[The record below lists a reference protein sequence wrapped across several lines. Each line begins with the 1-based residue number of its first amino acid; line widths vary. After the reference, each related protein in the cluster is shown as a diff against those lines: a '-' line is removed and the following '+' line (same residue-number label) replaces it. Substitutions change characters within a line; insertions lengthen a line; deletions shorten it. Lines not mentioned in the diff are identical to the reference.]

1 VITKL
6 KHTRSRGPFQA
17 TAVGF
22 APSLDPYVLP
32 LLGVQQLPA
41 SPPRPPKSPGPP
53 HWVYSWGR
61 RIAWCLLGLA
71 VAGICLLT
79 IDYFRLAREI
89 DKPLARG
96 PFAST
101 VDIYGAP
108 SMVSVGDELTA
119 AQLATRLRQSSYTT
133 ISGSPIGWY
142 DLQKDAIEIF
152 PGKDA
157 DVEGEPAVLYFAG
170 GKLSRIVSLSDHTDR
185 TSYELPPQLL
195 ANLSENH
202 EERRLAHFADLPPDL
217 VNAVISVED
226 KRFFSHSGIDFL
238 RLAKAAYIDLKA
250 GRKEQGASTLTMQL
264 ARSLWLRPQKKW
276 RRKFEEIAI
285 TLHLE
290 RKLGK
295 RQIFEDYANQV
306 YLGQRGAISISGF
319 GEAAR
324 FYLGKDVS
332 QLDLPEAALLAGLI
346 QRPSYYNPYRYPDR
360 AVERRNLVLTLMRQN
375 GYLSD
380 ERAEKASAQPI
391 VLAPEHSETLETSYF
406 LDVANEELQARLDD
420 HEHSSRYVFTT
431 LDPDLQAAA
440 EAAVKSGM
448 EFVDQQLR
456 KRKAKEQIPPG
467 QPQVALV
474 ALDPHTGEVRA
485 LVGGRDYGAS
495 QLDHTLAKRQPGSVF
510 KPFVYA
516 AALNTALNRGTQIF
530 TPATVINDSP
540 ATFLFNG
547 KAYSPDNF
555 DQKFMGDVT
564 LRDALAHSL
573 NVATVKLAQ
582 EVGYGKVVAL
592 ARRAGLNGDI
602 EPTPAVALGAYE
614 ATPLEIAG
622 AYTVFANGG
631 TRVSPT
637 TVTMVRSRNG
647 EILYEH
653 WPDPRPVLD
662 PRVNYLMVSMLE
674 DVLRMGTGAAVRAR
688 GFELP
693 AAGKTGTSRDGWFA
707 GFTSRLL
714 CVVWVGF
721 DDNRELHLEGARS
734 ALPIWTDFMKR
745 AAKLRAYRDAKP
757 FVSPRGLVSL
767 RICSDSGELARPACP
782 RTRMETFIEGT
793 EPTLECQLHK
803 PQPQPDENVEDRTV
817 EPTSPKATIPE
828 QPQLDGSPAPQ

>member
-1 VITKL
+1 MGIAVI
-6 KHTRSRGPFQA
+6 
-17 TAVGF
+17 
-22 APSLDPYVLP
+22 
-32 LLGVQQLPA
+32 
-41 SPPRPPKSPGPP
+41 
-53 HWVYSWGR
+53 
-61 RIAWCLLGLA
+61 
-71 VAGICLLT
+71 GICLLA

-101 VDIYGAP
+101 VDIYSAP
-108 SMVSVGDELTA
+108 STVSVGDEWTA
-119 AQLATRLRQSSYTT
+119 AELAARLRRSSYTT
-133 ISGSPIGWY
+133 VADSPVGWY

-157 DVEGEPAVLYFAG
+157 HPGGEPAALYFAG
-170 GKLSRIVSLSDHTDR
+170 AKVSRIVSLDDNTDR
-185 TSYELPPQLL
+185 ISYQLPPQLI

-202 EERRLAHFADLPPDL
+202 EERRLARFADLPPDL
-217 VNAVISVED
+217 VNAVVSVED

-238 RLAKAAYIDLKA
+238 RLAKAAYIDLKT

-264 ARSLWLRPQKKW
+264 ARSLWLRPQKRW
-276 RRKFEEIAI
+276 RRKLEEIAI

-290 RKLGK
+290 HKLGK

-306 YLGQRGAISISGF
+306 YLGQRGAISITGF

-324 FYLGKDVS
+324 FYFGKDVS

-346 QRPSYYNPYRYPDR
+346 QRPSYYNPYRYPQR
-360 AVERRNLVLTLMRQN
+360 AIERRNLVLTLMRQN
-375 GYLSD
+375 GYLSA
-380 ERAEKASAQPI
+380 EQAEKASAQPI
-391 VLAPEHSETLETSYF
+391 MLAPEHSEILETSYF
-406 LDVANEELQARLDD
+406 LDAANEELQARLDD
-420 HEHSSRYVFTT
+420 HERSSRYVFTT

-448 EFVDQQLR
+448 GVVDQQLR
-456 KRKAKEQIPPG
+456 KRKGREAIPAG

-485 LVGGRDYGAS
+485 LVGGRDYDAS
-495 QLDHTLAKRQPGSVF
+495 QLDHVLAKRQPGSVF

-516 AALNTALNRGTQIF
+516 AALNTAVTGGPQIF

-540 ATFLFNG
+540 TTFFFDG

-555 DQKFMGDVT
+555 DQTFMGDVT
-564 LRDALAHSL
+564 LREALAHSL
-573 NVATVKLAQ
+573 NVATVKLAE

-592 ARRAGLNGDI
+592 ARRAGLPGDI

-614 ATPLEIAG
+614 ATPLQIAG
-622 AYTVFANGG
+622 AYAVFANGG
-631 TRVSPT
+631 VRVSPT
-637 TVTMVRSRNG
+637 TVTTVRSRNG
-647 EILYEH
+647 QVLYEH
-653 WPDPRPVLD
+653 QPDPQRVLD

-674 DVLRMGTGAAVRAR
+674 DVLRIGTGTGVRAR

-745 AAKLRAYRDAKP
+745 AAKLRAYRDAQP
-757 FVSPRGLVSL
+757 FASPHGLVSL
-767 RICSDSGELARPACP
+767 RICSDSGKLAGPACP
-782 RTRMETFIEGT
+782 RTRMETFVEGT

-803 PQPQPDENVEDRTV
+803 PQPRPNENVGNRSA

-828 QPQLDGSPAPQ
+828 QPQPVGSQLPQ

>member
-1 VITKL
+1 LGIAVI
-6 KHTRSRGPFQA
+6 
-17 TAVGF
+17 
-22 APSLDPYVLP
+22 
-32 LLGVQQLPA
+32 
-41 SPPRPPKSPGPP
+41 
-53 HWVYSWGR
+53 
-61 RIAWCLLGLA
+61 
-71 VAGICLLT
+71 GICLLA

-101 VDIYGAP
+101 VDIYSAP
-108 SMVSVGDELTA
+108 STVSVGDEWTA
-119 AQLATRLRQSSYTT
+119 AELAARLRRSSYTT
-133 ISGSPIGWY
+133 VADSPVGWY

-157 DVEGEPAVLYFAG
+157 HPGGEPAALYFAG
-170 GKLSRIVSLSDHTDR
+170 AKVSRIVSLDDNTDR
-185 TSYELPPQLL
+185 ISYQLPPQLI

-202 EERRLAHFADLPPDL
+202 EERRLARFADLPPDL
-217 VNAVISVED
+217 VNAVVSVED

-238 RLAKAAYIDLKA
+238 RLAKAAYIDLKT

-264 ARSLWLRPQKKW
+264 ARSLWLRPQKRW
-276 RRKFEEIAI
+276 RRKLEEIAI

-290 RKLGK
+290 HKLGK

-306 YLGQRGAISISGF
+306 YLGQRGAISITGF

-324 FYLGKDVS
+324 FYFGKDVS

-346 QRPSYYNPYRYPDR
+346 QRPSYYNPYRYPQR
-360 AVERRNLVLTLMRQN
+360 AIERRNLVLTLMRQN
-375 GYLSD
+375 GYLSA
-380 ERAEKASAQPI
+380 EQAEKASAQPI
-391 VLAPEHSETLETSYF
+391 MLAPEHSEILETSYF
-406 LDVANEELQARLDD
+406 LDAANEELQARLDD
-420 HEHSSRYVFTT
+420 HERSSRYVFTT

-448 EFVDQQLR
+448 GVVDQQLR
-456 KRKAKEQIPPG
+456 KRKGREAIPAG

-485 LVGGRDYGAS
+485 LVGGRDYDAS
-495 QLDHTLAKRQPGSVF
+495 QLDHVLAKRQPGSVF

-516 AALNTALNRGTQIF
+516 AALNTAVTGGPQIF

-540 ATFLFNG
+540 TTFFFDG

-555 DQKFMGDVT
+555 DQTFMGDVT
-564 LRDALAHSL
+564 LREALAHSL
-573 NVATVKLAQ
+573 NVATVKLAE

-592 ARRAGLNGDI
+592 ARRAGLPGDI

-614 ATPLEIAG
+614 ATPLQIAG
-622 AYTVFANGG
+622 AYAVFANGG
-631 TRVSPT
+631 VRVSPT
-637 TVTMVRSRNG
+637 TVTTVRSRNG
-647 EILYEH
+647 QVLYEH
-653 WPDPRPVLD
+653 QPDPQRVLD

-674 DVLRMGTGAAVRAR
+674 DVLRIGTGTGVRAR

-745 AAKLRAYRDAKP
+745 AAKLRAYRDAQP
-757 FVSPRGLVSL
+757 FASPHGLVSL
-767 RICSDSGELARPACP
+767 RICSDSGKLAGPACP
-782 RTRMETFIEGT
+782 RTRMETFVEGT

-803 PQPQPDENVEDRTV
+803 PQPRPNENVGNRSA

-828 QPQLDGSPAPQ
+828 QPQPVGSQLPQ

>member
-1 VITKL
+1 M
-6 KHTRSRGPFQA
+6 S
-17 TAVGF
+17 
-22 APSLDPYVLP
+22 
-32 LLGVQQLPA
+32 VQELPA
-41 SPPRPPKSPGPP
+41 PPPRPPRPPRSPG
-53 HWVYSWGR
+53 WGP
-61 RIAWCLLGLA
+61 RIGGCLLGIA
-71 VAGICLLT
+71 VIGICLLA

-101 VDIYGAP
+101 VDIYSAP
-108 SMVSVGDELTA
+108 STVSVGDEWTA
-119 AQLATRLRQSSYTT
+119 AELAARLRRSSYTT
-133 ISGSPIGWY
+133 VADSPVGWY

-157 DVEGEPAVLYFAG
+157 HPGGEPAALYFAG
-170 GKLSRIVSLSDHTDR
+170 AKVSRIVSLDDNTDR
-185 TSYELPPQLL
+185 ISYQLPPQLI

-202 EERRLAHFADLPPDL
+202 EERRLARFADLPPDL
-217 VNAVISVED
+217 VNAVVSVED

-238 RLAKAAYIDLKA
+238 RLAKAAYIDLKT

-264 ARSLWLRPQKKW
+264 ARSLWLRPQKRW
-276 RRKFEEIAI
+276 RRKLEEIAI

-290 RKLGK
+290 HKLGK

-306 YLGQRGAISISGF
+306 YLGQRGAISITGF

-324 FYLGKDVS
+324 FYFGKDVS

-346 QRPSYYNPYRYPDR
+346 QRPSYYNPYRYPQR
-360 AVERRNLVLTLMRQN
+360 AIERRNLVLTLMRQN
-375 GYLSD
+375 GYLSA
-380 ERAEKASAQPI
+380 EQAEKASAQPI
-391 VLAPEHSETLETSYF
+391 MLAPEHSEILETSYF
-406 LDVANEELQARLDD
+406 LDAANEELQARLDD
-420 HEHSSRYVFTT
+420 HERSSRYVFTT

-448 EFVDQQLR
+448 GVVDQQLR
-456 KRKAKEQIPPG
+456 KRKGREAIPAG

-485 LVGGRDYGAS
+485 LVGGRDYDAS
-495 QLDHTLAKRQPGSVF
+495 QLDHVLAKRQPGSVF

-516 AALNTALNRGTQIF
+516 AALNTAVTGGPQIF

-540 ATFLFNG
+540 TTFFFDG

-555 DQKFMGDVT
+555 DQTFMGDVT
-564 LRDALAHSL
+564 LREALAHSL
-573 NVATVKLAQ
+573 NVATVKLAE

-592 ARRAGLNGDI
+592 ARRAGLPGDI

-614 ATPLEIAG
+614 ATPLQIAG
-622 AYTVFANGG
+622 AYAVFANGG
-631 TRVSPT
+631 VRVSPT
-637 TVTMVRSRNG
+637 TVTTVRSRNG
-647 EILYEH
+647 QVLYEH
-653 WPDPRPVLD
+653 QPDPQRVLD

-674 DVLRMGTGAAVRAR
+674 DVLRIGTGTGVRAR

-745 AAKLRAYRDAKP
+745 AAKLRAYRDAQP
-757 FVSPRGLVSL
+757 FASPHGLVSL
-767 RICSDSGELARPACP
+767 RICSDSGKLAGPACP
-782 RTRMETFIEGT
+782 RTRMETFVEGT

-803 PQPQPDENVEDRTV
+803 PQPRPNENVGNRSA

-828 QPQLDGSPAPQ
+828 QPQPVGSQLPQ

>member
-1 VITKL
+1 VHPL
-6 KHTRSRGPFQA
+6 KS
-17 TAVGF
+17 
-22 APSLDPYVLP
+22 
-32 LLGVQQLPA
+32 VQELPA
-41 SPPRPPKSPGPP
+41 LPPRPPQSPGPP
-53 HWVYSWGR
+53 PRGYSWGR
-61 RIAWCLLGLA
+61 RIAWCLFGLA

-79 IDYFRLAREI
+79 IDYFRLASEI

-101 VDIYGAP
+101 VDIYSAP
-108 SMVSVGDELTA
+108 SSVLLGDEWTA
-119 AQLATRLRQSSYTT
+119 AELAARLRRSSYTT
-133 ISGSPIGWY
+133 VAGSPIGWY
-142 DLQKDAIEIF
+142 ELQKDAIQIF

-157 DVEGEPAVLYFAG
+157 NSGGDPSVLYFSG
-170 GKLSRIVSLSDHTDR
+170 GKLSRIVSLADNTNR
-185 TSYELPPQLL
+185 TSYQLPPQLI

-202 EERRLAHFADLPPDL
+202 EERRLVHFTDLPPDL
-217 VNAVISVED
+217 VNAVVSVED

-238 RLAKAAYIDLKA
+238 RLAKAAYIDLKT

-264 ARSLWLRPQKKW
+264 ARSLWLRPQKRW
-276 RRKFEEIAI
+276 RRKLEEIGI

-306 YLGQRGAISISGF
+306 YLGQRGAISIGGF

-324 FYLGKDVS
+324 FYFGKDVS
-332 QLDLPEAALLAGLI
+332 QLDLSEAALLAGLI

-360 AVERRNLVLTLMRQN
+360 AIERRNLVLTLMRQN
-375 GYLSD
+375 GYLS
-380 ERAEKASAQPI
+380 AEQAENASAQPI
-391 VLAPEHSETLETSYF
+391 VLAPEHSEILETSFF
-406 LDVANEELQARLDD
+406 LDVANNELQTRLDD

-448 EFVDQQLR
+448 ELVDQQLR
-456 KRKAKEQIPPG
+456 RRKARGEVPPG

-485 LVGGRDYGAS
+485 LVGGRDYDVS
-495 QLDHTLAKRQPGSVF
+495 QLDHALSKRQPGSVF

-516 AALNTALNRGTQIF
+516 AALNTAVTKGTQIF

-540 ATFLFNG
+540 TTFFFNG

-555 DQKFMGDVT
+555 DQRFMGDVT
-564 LRDALAHSL
+564 LREALAHSL

-592 ARRAGLNGDI
+592 ARRAGLNGD
-602 EPTPAVALGAYE
+602 EPTPAIALGAYE
-614 ATPLEIAG
+614 ATPLEMAG

-631 TRVSPT
+631 TRVTPV

-647 EILYEH
+647 EMLYEH
-653 WPDPRPVLD
+653 RPDLRPVLD
-662 PRVNYLMVSMLE
+662 PRVNYLMVNMLE
-674 DVLRMGTGAAVRAR
+674 DVLRIGTGAAVRAR

-707 GFTSRLL
+707 GFTSQLL

-757 FVSPRGLVSL
+757 FASPRGLVSL
-767 RICSDSGELARPACP
+767 RICSDTGELARPACP
-782 RTRMETFIEGT
+782 RAHMETFIDGT
-793 EPTLECQLHK
+793 EPTLVCQLHK
-803 PQPQPDENVEDRTV
+803 PQPRPQPDENVEDRST
-817 EPTSPKATIPE
+817 EPTPPKATIPE
-828 QPQLDGSPAPQ
+828 QPQPEGSPLPQ